1 MDIMGKYCADTVTW
15 QLAGFLNMALEF
27 AGKTA
32 LVTGSSRGIGLA
44 IASLLHTQGCK
55 VALNSRHADQLAS
68 VAASMPGSV
77 CVAGD
82 MSQPVDASRV
92 VEESRIALGQLDI
105 LVCNVGSGRS
115 VPPGEET
122 FDEWQRV
129 FATNFW
135 STTNTVEFARDALA
149 ASRGVIVC
157 ISSICGLEVVPGAPV
172 TYSAAKAALHA
183 YVRGI
188 ARPLGAQGVR
198 INAVAP
204 GNILF
209 EDSVWARKLTVDA
222 KGVQAMLERDV
233 SLGRLGTAQDVAELV
248 AFLASKRSGFA
259 TGSVWQLDG
268 GQIHS

>member
-1 MDIMGKYCADTVTW
+1 M
-15 QLAGFLNMALEF
+15 
-27 AGKTA
+27 
-32 LVTGSSRGIGLA
+32 
-44 IASLLHTQGCK
+44 
-55 VALNSRHADQLAS
+55 ALNSRHADQLAS

-82 MSQPVDASRV
+82 MSQPIDASRV

-209 EDSVWARKLTVDA
+209 EDSVWARKLTADA